1 MIKAGSFVRIHQV
14 ILKAE
19 ERTSNVPEDTRN
31 TDLRMWTKGFLKCDA
46 EIGETVEVETL
57 SGRTETGELVAVN
70 HMHEVNY
77 GDFVEEIIPIGVY
90 LKEKLHG

>member
-1 MIKAGSFVRIHQV
+1 MVKAGSFVRIHKV
-14 ILKAE
+14 ILKSS
-19 ERTSNVPEDTRN
+19 ERTSNIPEDTSS
-31 TDLRMWTKGFLKCDA
+31 TDLRMWTKGFLKNDA
-46 EIGETVEVETL
+46 NIGDEVTITTL
-57 SGRTETGELVAVN
+57 AGREETGTLVAQR